1 MSQSYFRI
9 LMLSFVCVLFHSC
22 KDQPQKIGCNEYFL
36 KARKII
42 NTNNYQMLDSAL
54 FFINRSVECDTN
66 KIASVELKIYILY
79 TLGKYQEGIRFIDSL
94 STDNFSYEY
103 KKQILS
109 DNFRSMTIDSSSQK
123 ILLKRMDSSLTAYI
137 NSRNLS
143 NIEEEQA
150 YIDLFAIKKRY
161 MNPPSIAVEIDS
173 LIVSRPQKQK
183 LFEMLRN
190 TLD

>member
-1 MSQSYFRI
+1 MSPSCFRI
-9 LMLSFVCVLFHSC
+9 LILSFVCVLFHSC
-22 KDQPQKIGCNEYFL
+22 MGQSQKISCKEYFL

-42 NTNNYQMLDSAL
+42 NTNNYQKLDSAL
-54 FFINRSVECDTN
+54 FFINQSVKCDTN

-79 TLGKYQEGIRFIDSL
+79 ALGKYQEGIRFIDSL
-94 STDNFSYEY
+94 STDDFSYEY

-109 DNFRSMTIDSSSQK
+109 NNLLSMTIDSSSQR

-143 NIEEEQA
+143 DIEEEQA
-150 YIDLFAIKKRY
+150 FIDLFAIKKRY
-161 MNPPSIAVEIDS
+161 MGPHSIAVEIDS

-190 TLD
+190 TAD